1 MGAAYIQP
9 GRGVTALRVS
19 QRHVYPLLRGARA
32 RGQMEQETFHT
43 LKHQGDNCAHHDGHG
58 TQTLSGV
65 LAVVM
70 LLTFLVDQTQQ

>member
-1 MGAAYIQP
+1 
-9 GRGVTALRVS
+9 
-19 QRHVYPLLRGARA
+19 
-32 RGQMEQETFHT
+32 MEQETFHT

-70 LLTFLVDQTQQ
+70 LLTFLVDQTQQWCGALVRAVWTKQGSKRRCWERRRALF